1 MLQTT
6 GKALWSAYENLSL
19 KVKQYRQ
26 SYEGDEDPVFG
37 WVTEPASPTY
47 QALEGRDSWLEED
60 AGHLQAESARDELA
74 QRSEQGRMI
83 VHRGRPAFAW

>member
-1 MLQTT
+1 MFSTT

-37 WVTEPASPTY
+37 WVTEPSSPTY
-47 QALEGRDSWLEED
+47 QALEGQDSWLAED
-60 AGHLQAESARDELA
+60 AGHLHAETTKEELE
-74 QRSEQGRMI
+74 QRSA
-83 VHRGRPAFAW
+83 HGRPGPPLGYRIK